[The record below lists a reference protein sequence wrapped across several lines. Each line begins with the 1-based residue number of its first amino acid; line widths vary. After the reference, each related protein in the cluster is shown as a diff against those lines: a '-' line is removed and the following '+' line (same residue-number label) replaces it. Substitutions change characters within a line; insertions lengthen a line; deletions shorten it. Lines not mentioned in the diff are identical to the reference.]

1 MPLKKEVLHVVKK
14 FEELGLQLK
23 YNFTTT
29 RDRGVTQ
36 THVRCYYSQKV
47 CSIIGVV
54 PWKFP
59 NLIKNLFHED
69 IRYAGKLMLMVYG
82 ILIYSTEEEFEI

>member
-54 PWKFP
+54 P
-59 NLIKNLFHED
+59 
-69 IRYAGKLMLMVYG
+69 
-82 ILIYSTEEEFEI
+82 